1 MDRSL
6 CKDLSPVVTKHMGRS
21 PVTGEVQIKTTV
33 RQKLTLVRTATVN
46 RIKKKMTHF
55 SEDME
60 KLGKQY
66 DVDCN
71 IK

>member
-1 MDRSL
+1 
-6 CKDLSPVVTKHMGRS
+6 MGRS

-33 RQKLTLVRTATVN
+33 SQKLTLVRTATVN
-46 RIKKKMTHF
+46 RIKKKMTHVGK
-55 SEDME
+55 DME